1 MISQASVR
9 VRRIADEWRNI
20 SEEDRAH
27 WDEEARKDKIRYD
40 TLKRNYNGW
49 AIPKRRAKKHPL
61 APKRPMSAFLR
72 YSQSRRKMMKQKN
85 PDMNNTDISRLL
97 GEMWHNA
104 PEPERSPYVQKEL
117 EERAEYKVAIAK
129 WRLEHEQAEMEK
141 KKKTSPDSVR
151 NTDQVHLD
159 PKSFD
164 EQKEDNENKDIKP
177 RTVREIHGID
187 WMYHNEAKR
196 SIQAAYIPPQN
207 VAYCGGPGIDNI
219 HPTQFSVVHP
229 SRRAP
234 SPYYT
239 HGEAEAT
246 RAIEGEIILF
256 LESFID

>member
-1 MISQASVR
+1 
-9 VRRIADEWRNI
+9 
-20 SEEDRAH
+20 
-27 WDEEARKDKIRYD
+27 
-40 TLKRNYNGW
+40 
-49 AIPKRRAKKHPL
+49 
-61 APKRPMSAFLR
+61 
-72 YSQSRRKMMKQKN
+72 MMKQKN

-159 PKSFD
+159 SKSFD

-234 SPYYT
+234 SPYFTYALSIRLSQT
-239 HGEAEAT
+239 IRKTE
-246 RAIEGEIILF
+246 ILF
-256 LESFID
+256 EPPYSPWDCHRNSRNKFGLWRTLRWQRANSNLSVCLFAPQHLWA